1 MALSSFLRSI
11 ILKCRAF
18 ANSKKDSIPSK
29 TVFLKSKL
37 DRATTK
43 KFEGLRKEAH
53 SAEKVIDNIVNPIAF
68 GSFRNFVLM

>member
-1 MALSSFLRSI
+1 M
-11 ILKCRAF
+11 
-18 ANSKKDSIPSK
+18 
-29 TVFLKSKL
+29 KSKL

-43 KFEGLRKEAH
+43 KFEELRKEAH